1 MKGIINMEEKLNEL
15 TRLYEKTFDWG
26 CNDTAKILY
35 ANAVY
40 AIISGNEIF
49 KECIDEFKNYMLE
62 NL

>member
-1 MKGIINMEEKLNEL
+1 MSTIDMEEEL
-15 TRLYEKTFDWG
+15 KSLANLYEKTFDWG